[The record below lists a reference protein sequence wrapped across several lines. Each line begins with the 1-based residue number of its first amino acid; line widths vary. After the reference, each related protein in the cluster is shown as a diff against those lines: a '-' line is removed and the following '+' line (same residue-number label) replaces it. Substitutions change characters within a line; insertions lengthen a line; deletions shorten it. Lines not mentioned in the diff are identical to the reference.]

1 MNVHNNYNNIM
12 YYVPTYIVMVINII
26 TDYVTLFID

>member
-1 MNVHNNYNNIM
+1 MSVRNNNNNIM

-26 TDYVTLFID
+26 TDYVTLSID